1 MMQLVGGY
9 KTIGLPRQAQDG
21 EHSNDEIIM
30 LTQNPG
36 RVRDVQVGGRA
47 DG

>member
-9 KTIGLPRQAQDG
+9 NTIGLPRQAQDG
-21 EHSNDEIIM
+21 EHSDDDIM
-30 LTQNPG
+30 LAQNPG